1 MPFYSL
7 FIARTGVFESRAI
20 TIAARIVRQLV
31 RDRRT
36 MALIIV
42 VPLVVMSLI
51 GLSFPENM
59 VVMTPGG
66 PVSVLNNIAPALLAT
81 LALFFSFLLTGI
93 SFLRERS
100 QGTMERLMASPVSRL
115 DIVLGYLLG
124 FFVFALTQT
133 LIIILYTI
141 YVLDVR
147 YNGDLWQIFVFQI
160 VVITGAVNL
169 GIFISTF
176 ARNEFQMV
184 QFIPLI
190 IVPQIF
196 LCGVL
201 WPIEQMPDYLQWLS
215 VILPLRYAVEGLR
228 DIMLSGKS
236 LIDVG
241 TDLFVLI
248 GFAAITSIAA
258 AFTLRRGAAS

>member
-1 MPFYSL
+1 MIPSQAF
-7 FIARTGVFESRAI
+7 
-20 TIAARIVRQLV
+20 TIAARIIQQLI

-36 MALIIV
+36 MALIVI
-42 VPLVVMSLI
+42 VPLVVMTLI
-51 GLSFPENM
+51 GLSFPESN
-59 VVMTPGG
+59 
-66 PVSVLNNIAPALLAT
+66 VLDYIAPALLAT

-115 DIVLGYLLG
+115 DIVVGYLFG

-133 LIIILYTI
+133 LIILLFTI
-141 YVLDVR
+141 YVLDVH
-147 YNGDLWQIFVFQI
+147 YYGDLWQIFIFQI
-160 VVITGAVNL
+160 VIITGAVNL

-190 IVPQIF
+190 LFPQIF
-196 LCGVL
+196 LCGVI
-201 WPIEQMPDYLQWLS
+201 WPVEQMPDYLQWLS
-215 VILPLRYAVEGLR
+215 IVLPLTYAVDGMR
-228 DIMLSGKS
+228 DIMLAGKN

-241 TDLFVLI
+241 VELSVLI
-248 GFAAITSIAA
+248 GFAVGISILAAITI
-258 AFTLRRGAAS
+258 RRG